1 MAVGTAVT
9 PATRM
14 TATLREDA
22 VALLFGACLVGGALS
37 DGWAHANIVETIE
50 GFFTPWHGLLY
61 AGFAASAAWT
71 FWLAYQRR
79 DRAPIWWRDGWP
91 AGYRLGA
98 LGVLLFLAAG
108 LADMVWHETIG
119 VEVGL
124 EAGFSPSHM
133 VLDAAGVLIV
143 TSPLRSWWTGRAG
156 GWRTAIGVAS
166 LGLAAMA
173 ATILLT
179 HSDAFVS
186 AAPTVTYV
194 DDGGELTG
202 LDGPARLLALHG
214 VASYVITTL
223 LLLVPFLLAYR
234 RGPVPGGATAVTG
247 GVALFTMV
255 MFEFP
260 APQAAGALLA
270 VGGAAVADL
279 ALLRLDTV
287 RGLDA
292 RLRLPLAGAL
302 IPLLVWSSHLLGLH
316 LAEGLRWPPE
326 MWTGVVTMTAI
337 LGALLGT
344 LTTPVVPVDRGSFVA
359 IKAR

>member
-1 MAVGTAVT
+1 MAVGTGLT
-9 PATRM
+9 PTTRT

-22 VALLFGACLVGGALS
+22 VAVLFGACLVGGALS
-37 DGWAHANIVETIE
+37 DGWAHANIIETIE

-61 AGFAASAAWT
+61 AGFAASAAWI

-79 DRAPIWWRDGWP
+79 DRAPVWWRDGWP

-98 LGVLLFLAAG
+98 LGVVLFLAAG
-108 LADMVWHETIG
+108 LADMVWHETLGI
-119 VEVGL
+119 EVGL

-143 TSPLRSWWTGRAG
+143 TSPLRSWWATRAG
-156 GWRTAIGVAS
+156 GWRAATGVAS
-166 LGLAAMA
+166 LALGAMA

-179 HSDAFVS
+179 HSDAFIS
-186 AAPTVTYV
+186 AAPTVPYV

-202 LDGPARLLALHG
+202 PDGPMRLFALHG

-223 LLLVPFLLAYR
+223 LLLIPLLLAYR
-234 RGPVPGGATAVTG
+234 RGTVPGGVTAVTG

-260 APQAAGALLA
+260 APQATGALTA
-270 VGGAAVADL
+270 VCAAALADL
-279 ALLRLDTV
+279 ALLRLDAL
-287 RGLDA
+287 RGPA
-292 RLRLPLAGAL
+292 AAFRLPLAGAL
-302 IPLLVWSSHLLGLH
+302 VPALVWSGHLLGLH

-326 MWTGVVTMTAI
+326 LWTGTVVMTAV

-344 LTTPVVPVDRGSFVA
+344 LTTPM
-359 IKAR
+359 IKASL